1 MRFKQLIVEA
11 RFDKQTT
18 QISRAIVN
26 QYKKILDTLEADSAD
41 GEFEIITVPPDL
53 FDLQPKAFGLEEM
66 LDEIRVELRFTS
78 YGDDVRLAGAYY
90 HGRAIMV
97 IEIDIPEHYRDR
109 RYIGRWLPE
118 LKGTIRHELEHVLQD
133 FRGELDDL
141 DPDPDSLDGFLDY
154 WYDPV
159 ELNAFAAE
167 IYKQAKTRREP
178 ASKLVDEYIDK
189 FRQEAEDWVYFGE
202 LSASELER
210 HSDNLRRTMT
220 TILSRRYPAAQL
232 ENHSRKLRLVL
243 QKVLTRSII
252 NS

>member
-26 QYKKILDTLEADSAD
+26 QYKKILDALDADSAD
-41 GEFEIITVPPDL
+41 NEFEIITVPPDL
-53 FDLQPKAFGLEEM
+53 FDLQPKDFGLEEM

-78 YGDDVRLAGAYY
+78 YGDDVRLAGEYH

-97 IEIDIPEHYRDR
+97 IEIDIPEQYRNR
-109 RYIGRWLPE
+109 RSIGRWLPE

-133 FRGELDDL
+133 FRGELDDF
-141 DPDPDSLDGFLDY
+141 DVDPDSLDDFLDY

-178 ASKLVDEYIDK
+178 ASKLVDEYVDK
-189 FRQEAEDWVYFGE
+189 FRREAEEWVYIGDLPE
-202 LSASELER
+202 SELER
-210 HSDNLRRTMT
+210 HARNLRREVTA
-220 TILSRRYPAAQL
+220 IIAKRYPAAQL
-232 ENHSRKLRLVL
+232 ENYRKKLRLVL
-243 QKVLTRSII
+243 
-252 NS
+252 

>member
-26 QYKKILDTLEADSAD
+26 QYKKILDTLQADSED
-41 GEFEIITVPPDL
+41 DEFKIITMPPDL
-53 FDLQPKAFGLEEM
+53 FDLQPKDFGLEEM

-97 IEIDIPEHYRDR
+97 IEIDIPKQYRNR
-109 RYIGRWLPE
+109 RSIGRWLPE

-133 FRGELDDL
+133 FRGELDDF
-141 DPDPDSLDGFLDY
+141 DVDPDSLDDFLDY

-189 FRQEAEDWVYFGE
+189 FRQEAEDWVYLDE

-210 HSDNLRRTMT
+210 HSGNLHRIMT
-220 TILSRRYPAAQL
+220 IILSRRYPAAQL

-243 QKVLTRSII
+243 
-252 NS
+252 